1 MSGIMGIYQLDDCAV
16 DRKDLERMIDK
27 LAHRGPDRAD
37 QWIKGCVGLGHRLL
51 WTTPE
56 SLLET
61 QPEIDPT
68 GNLVITADARID
80 NRDELI
86 AGLAIDH
93 CPSEK
98 ITDCQLILAAYQEWG
113 EACPDYLL
121 GDFAFAIWDQTE
133 QSLFCARDHFGVKPF
148 YYYHRPDQLFL
159 FASEIKALFCIPIV
173 PQLLNEVRI
182 ADFLSL
188 MMEDKVSTTYQEI
201 LRLPPAHSM
210 VVTSSGIRTWSYWS
224 LDPQRQLKLNSD
236 QDYADT
242 FREIFTQ
249 AVQCRLRSVS
259 PVISH
264 LSGGLDSSAVTCVA
278 RTLLAQAGIP
288 ALHTIS
294 SVFDTITEC
303 DERPFIDAVL
313 AQGGLIPHYVA
324 GDEVGPLSNLDHIF
338 QFEDEALLG
347 PSHFYPWVMNR
358 AVKALGLRVCLDG
371 FDGDTVVGH
380 GISRLTELAR
390 QGDWKTLL
398 QEIKPIS
405 AHYHVSQYALLDIYG
420 LPYLHELIK
429 QWRWIAFGKTIQRI
443 HRHLGMSRKRL
454 LIEYGLKPLFFKLVL
469 QPIRQFWA
477 KVRQSKP
484 SQRWLS
490 DHAPLVNSAFA
501 QQIGL
506 SERFQQ
512 FQVSTVPPLSVREEQ
527 WRTLTQGMFSYTFEQ
542 IDQYAAMFSLEAR
555 HPFMDKRLV
564 EFCLS
569 LPAEQKLYQGWGRVV
584 MRRALAGVLPEQV
597 QWRGSKTN
605 LSPNFDDGLF
615 NRNRQLLDRVM
626 SEQIDLL
633 KPYVNVEVLQAAY
646 KRMTSTNQQA
656 DKMDSIKV
664 WQAVILALWLDDKQV
679 TP

>member
-1 MSGIMGIYQLDDCAV
+1 MSGMMGIYHLDDRPI
-16 DRKDLERMIDK
+16 DRQDLERMMDK

-37 QWIKGCVGLGHRLL
+37 QWVRGCVGLGHRLL

-68 GNLVITADARID
+68 GNLIITADARID
-80 NRDELI
+80 NREELI

-121 GDFAFAIWDQTE
+121 GDFAFAIWNQTE
-133 QSLFCARDHFGVKPF
+133 QSLFCARDHFGIKPF
-148 YYYHRPDQLFL
+148 YYYHQPGQLFL
-159 FASEIKALFCIPIV
+159 FASEIKALFCIPTV

-210 VVTSSGIRTWSYWS
+210 VVTSSGIRIWSYWS

-249 AVQCRLRSVS
+249 AVQCRLRSAS

-278 RTLLAQAGIP
+278 RTLLAQAEIP
-288 ALHTIS
+288 TLHTLS

-303 DERPFIDAVL
+303 DERPFINAVL
-313 AQGGLIPHYVA
+313 AQGGFTPHYVA
-324 GDEVGPLSNLDHIF
+324 GDESGPLSNLDRIF

-358 AVKALGLRVCLDG
+358 AVQDLGLRVYLDG

-380 GISRLTELAR
+380 GIPRLTELAQ

-405 AHYHVSQYALLDIYG
+405 AHYHVSQYALLDTYG

-429 QWRWIAFGKTIQRI
+429 RWRWIAFGKTIQRI
-443 HRHLGMSRKRL
+443 HRYLGMSRKRL

-469 QPIRQFWA
+469 QPIQQFWA
-477 KVRQSKP
+477 KDRQSKP

-501 QQIGL
+501 QQIDL

-512 FQVSTVPPLSVREEQ
+512 FQVTTTPSLSVREEQ
-527 WRTLTQGMFSYTFEQ
+527 WRVLTQGMFSYTFEQ
-542 IDQYAAMFSLEAR
+542 MDQYAAMFSLEAR

-569 LPAEQKLYQGWGRVV
+569 LPAEQKLYQGWGRMV
-584 MRRALAGVLPEQV
+584 MRRALTGILPEQV
-597 QWRGSKTN
+597 QWRSNKTD
-605 LSPNFDDGLF
+605 LTPNFNHGLF

-626 SEQIDLL
+626 SDQIGLL
-633 KPYVNVEVLQAAY
+633 KPYVDVDVLQTAY
-646 KRMTSTNQQA
+646 KRMTSANQQV
-656 DKMDSIKV
+656 DQKDGIKV
-664 WQAVILALWLDDKQV
+664 WQAVILALWLDDKKM